1 MFSKVLF
8 ENLQANF
15 TSFGSQTIQWGF
27 SGIKEGDGIKAPY
40 ILFYELDDDQDP
52 QTLCETIGDNG
63 DYFLQLNIYSPSFI
77 MNNAIKKLVST
88 YLYGL
93 QGTELT
99 DGVNSYTINIVNHSS
114 SPSGNTLV
122 NGLANDVLA
131 KTIMYTKNN

>member
-27 SGIKEGDGIKAPY
+27 GGFKEGDVVAPY
-40 ILFYELDDDQDP
+40 IVFNELDDNQDP

-88 YLYGL
+88 YLYDL

-99 DGVNSYTINIVNHSS
+99 DGTNSYTINIVNHGS
-114 SPSGNTLV
+114 SPSANTLV